1 MIDISP
7 LPDFANPTD
16 FDWGSKVEVRTD
28 KNGKNPYLYALSS
41 FTSQGGEIFT
51 YGQKYTANI
60 TSTASVL
67 LSLHRYLY
75 STKDIKNFKR
85 AVGLRRQVTLS
96 DFIDGC
102 GFEKV
107 GYDPETM
114 EAWYICANVGRMTDW
129 INE

>member
-1 MIDISP
+1 MIDVSP
-7 LPDFANPTD
+7 LPDVASPTN

-28 KNGKNPYLYALSS
+28 KDGKHPYLYALSS
-41 FTSQGGEIFT
+41 FTSQGGEILT
-51 YGQKYTANI
+51 YGQKYTADM

-75 STKDIKNFKR
+75 STKDIKHFR
-85 AVGLRRQVTLS
+85 SAVRLRHMTLE
-96 DFIDGC
+96 DFINGC